1 MTNTNHTDNMV
12 INGSAEADNVSNDAS
27 NVTINAE
34 DGADIISLGGGS
46 NISINL
52 GDGADTIIV
61 DKAVKS
67 FTVADFSSVDVI
79 QFAESV
85 SVENNGTSGIIATFA
100 DGNKVTIGGLSVA
113 GISDYATWVINNN
126 VASYGQAYLAGNQ
139 LSDDGTKIAYGNDKI
154 LAAQVEISGVKSAPT
169 IDENYLINL
178 TTENLSGDV
187 SVVSNIG
194 YGFLLEEDISGKKF
208 TGTDDGNYVEN
219 YASNMTINGGA
230 SSDQIANAGVNVVI
244 NAGAGDDEVVNY
256 GDAAIIDGGDDADI
270 VQNVGSNV
278 TINGGSGN
286 DTLYNE
292 GENASIVGGVGDDS
306 VINYGDAA
314 IIDGGAGN
322 DKIYN
327 GDTNYLGGNSVT
339 VDGGAG
345 SDYVFNRGSN
355 VVINT
360 GADAD
365 KVVNY
370 TSNVT
375 ISGGDG
381 GDSIYNGDTN
391 YLGGNSVTV
400 DGGAGIDYVFNR
412 GSNVAINTGA
422 DADEVIN
429 YSANVNVDLGDGADI
444 IQNAGANVTIN
455 GGSGNDTL
463 YNLGANASIVG
474 GIGDDSILSYG
485 ANSTINGGSGAD
497 TIAVDIAVQSLTVE
511 DFSADDVIQ
520 LVKFNEETKVYDT
533 LAATLSKD
541 GENLIATAGGQSV
554 TIKGVSLFEDKSAWT
569 FNDNVATYTREILA
583 GATLDAEG
591 NIVYRAGLS
600 STELVKLSGVNG
612 SPIISEDGMINL
624 TADNLS
630 GDVAV
635 VSNAGGY
642 AFNLSE
648 DISGKS
654 FTGFDG
660 ADIVENYGASMT
672 INGGAGTDHIINWGN
687 SAIIDGGDDNDII
700 QNAGANVSINA
711 GDGIDIID
719 NYGTNVTINADK
731 GLNTVINYSD
741 NVTINSGAGDDSI
754 VNHGASTIIDAGAGN
769 DTITNLIFVH
779 KDTPFKPDKTTII
792 GGLGDD
798 LIQNEGAE
806 STLTGGEGNDTIANK
821 AANVSI
827 DGGAGLNVIA
837 NSGASTTIDA
847 GDDDDT
853 IWNESGAKVIIDAG
867 TGDNYIYNKGD
878 ESTLKSGDGN
888 DKIDNWGA
896 NVSIDAVAGFNIIQ
910 NDGNNVTINGGA
922 GTDSI
927 NNYKSNV
934 TINSNAGS
942 DTISNFA
949 SSVAINMG
957 DGNDRIFNYFTTV
970 GGGEIEKTPD
980 NVTIDGG
987 AGTDIIINHGSN
999 VSINAGDGYDAID
1012 SNGKNVTIEGGKG
1025 IDLISLG
1032 SDAANNLIVY
1042 TEGDGEDSIVGFNE
1056 TSTLQIGDG
1065 NGNYWDSIVGNDRVV
1080 SVGSGVITVEGA
1092 ASFENFNIKG
1102 VKKNPLDI
1110 IGTEGAE
1117 SIENNLASATIKALG
1132 GDDTIKNSGDKVT
1145 INAGAGNNFVNNTGN
1160 YTTILGGDDSDTILN
1175 MGINASIDGGAGA
1188 DSLLNGGSDTTI
1200 FGGAGTDV
1208 IENIG
1213 DFTTI
1218 FGGDDADTV
1227 ISEGFNINIDG
1238 GAGNDSLLNIGS
1250 YTTINGDEGEDKI
1263 YNFNENV
1270 NIDGGEDNDYLYNES
1285 KNVSING
1292 GDGDDYIQNFVQ
1304 GDYDENDN
1312 MVSIVATPDNVT
1324 IDGGAGANY
1333 LENYGASVVINGG
1346 ESSDTIYNAIFFL
1359 DENNNSTPDN
1369 VTINSGAGDDS
1380 IVNWGAN
1387 VSINA
1392 GAGVDY
1398 VDNCSSSVA
1407 IDGGDDNDVINNL
1420 AQADEDGNILATPD
1434 NVTINGGAG
1443 DDTIYNKYGAKVSI
1457 NGGAGDD
1464 EISLYSVD
1472 DVTINTA
1479 QGNDTIKLGE
1489 AVSSLTVEDFG
1500 TGDAIELAAAATL
1513 EAINGGIK
1521 AGNISIGGL
1530 SLASVGNEWSSVDD
1544 GVVYQAVTIAGA
1556 KVNDKT
1562 ITFDA
1567 ASGRE
1572 TIFTLTGVEITDG
1585 ITIDTNA
1592 KKVTLTE
1599 ANLNKANMTVDGGY
1613 TLALDKDYA
1622 SKQTKAAGFDGSA
1635 YKAATMSD
1643 GYTAA
1648 GNTITYTPVSGGE
1661 TLFTLTNVATTEGI
1675 TVDTANKKVTLT
1687 EANLNGKT
1695 ITVDGGYTLALDKDY
1710 AAKQTKAAGFDGNAY
1725 KAATMSDG
1733 YTASGNTITYTPV
1746 SGGETLFTLTN
1757 VATTEGITVDTAN
1770 KKVTLIEANLNGK
1783 TITVDGGYTLALDK
1797 DYASKQTK
1805 AAGFDGSAYK
1815 TAQLSDG
1822 YTASGNT
1829 ITYVA
1834 AIGGATLFTL
1844 TNVATTEGITV
1855 DTANKTV
1862 TLTEANL
1869 NKANVTVDGDY
1880 TLALDKDYASK
1891 QTKAAGFDGSSY
1903 KTATMS
1909 DGYTAAG
1916 NTINYVAASG
1926 GDTLFTLTN
1935 VATTEGIT
1943 VDTANKKV
1951 TLTEANLNKQTVT
1964 VDGGYTLA
1972 LDKDYAS
1979 KQTKAAGFDG
1989 SSYKTATMSDGYTV
2003 SGNTITYVAA
2013 IGGATLFTLTNVATT
2028 EGITVD
2034 TANKKVTLTAANL
2047 NKQNVTVDGGY
2058 TLALDKDYASKQT
2071 KAAGFDGNAYKA
2083 ATMSDGYTVSGNTIT
2098 YTAASGGDTLFTL
2111 KNAIITDAITVDTA
2125 KKTVTLSANNL
2136 NGKDVTITG
2145 DYKLNLAKDVPTAT
2159 VKTNGSFTKFTDGT
2173 ATYKTA
2179 SYSDYYTLKNNKI
2192 TYTAATSSK
2201 AITIAGLNA
2210 KTKLATIKSNIDIA
2224 EQNDGSLKITFNN
2237 ANVLTTKAPTVT
2249 ADKGVSYTLAVA
2261 DSLKPSE
2268 LAPDWKVS
2276 GTNASLKTDTSAG
2289 YTVSKNKIVYSA
2301 NKTGAAQMELSGL
2314 VKNAK
2319 LDAPAKKVV
2328 TLDTAILGTNAA
2340 LKSNAG
2346 NYSVKLTGNMSGKK
2360 FTSTANDD
2368 TLNIAANNAA
2378 VIGGAGN
2385 DKITVSGAKVTV
2397 TGGAGNDIYTLSGK
2411 NSVLIYN
2418 SGDGKDSIK
2427 GFSTTSTLDIA
2438 GSSYSTK
2445 KSGSDIVVTVGKDK
2459 VTLVG
2464 AASLSKVNIKGTL
2477 SGTILTVTD
2486 KTKSPVTVGSAIKTI
2501 DASERTTAVKI
2512 TGNKQDN
2519 SIIGGKANDTLNG
2532 AGGNDTLTGGDGK
2545 DIFVFGAGNDVI
2557 TDYATGDKISLTAA
2571 ITKATVS
2578 DSNVVFAI
2586 GENSLTVKNAKGK
2599 SLSLIDS
2606 TGTSFSTIVSG
2617 STTLTVTDKT
2627 KSPVTVGSAIKTIDA
2642 SKRTKAVKI
2651 TGNALNNTIMGGA
2664 KNDSIYGGEGND
2676 SILGSKGNDILSG
2689 DAGNDKLF
2697 GNEGNDSI
2705 WGGAGNDSISGFSGN
2720 DKLYGDAGDDSILG
2734 GAGADTLSGGKGDDK
2749 LYGGSDN
2756 DSLSGGAGND
2766 TLLGEAGN
2774 DKLYGNEGNDSI
2786 LGGKGNDT
2794 LSGYSGND
2802 KLYGGDGN
2810 DSILGGAGK
2819 DYLSGDAGADKLYG
2833 GAGNDSLIGGKGN
2846 DSLWG
2851 DAGKDTFIYA
2861 SGDGQDIIYGFD
2873 DDDMLKITG
2882 DFTASY
2888 SKSKKEIAF
2897 TVGKTESAI
2906 TLKDFTATSF
2916 NINGKN
2922 YKISGKTLK

>member
-1 MTNTNHTDNMV
+1 MIPQDLEKSYSTDREVMLAVEGITLANTNSDTLILGTN
-12 INGSAEADNVSNDAS
+12 SADSITNSGDR
-27 NVTINAE
+27 VTINADNGNNTIQSSGTATKITTGSGNDSIRNE
-34 DGADIISLGGGS
+34 GISSDNQANYSTIDAGDGNNTIYNNNSTNNSILSGNGNDSIYNRSNHSTINSGDGSDTVS
-46 NISINL
+46 NISY
-52 GDGADTIIV
+52 
-61 DKAVKS
+61 
-67 FTVADFSSVDVI
+67 
-79 QFAESV
+79 
-85 SVENNGTSGIIATFA
+85 
-100 DGNKVTIGGLSVA
+100 
-113 GISDYATWVINNN
+113 YATIF
-126 VASYGQAYLAGNQ
+126 SG
-139 LSDDGTKIAYGNDKI
+139 KGNDSI
-154 LAAQVEISGVKSAPT
+154 F
-169 IDENYLINL
+169 N
-178 TTENLSGDV
+178 
-187 SVVSNIG
+187 
-194 YGFLLEEDISGKKF
+194 YGFYS
-208 TGTDDGNYVEN
+208 
-219 YASNMTINGGA
+219 TINGGA
-230 SSDQIANAGVNVVI
+230 DNDTISMYTAGHDNI
-244 NAGAGDDEVVNY
+244 IEYQAGDGYDTIYNLNATDTLKFSNVSLTLQTSGNNI
-256 GDAAIIDGGDDADI
+256 IIDLENGSEKLVGAASLEKLNIVIDNTVSNKFLSSTNYDDTITNSGNSITISSGEGNDSI
-270 VQNVGSNV
+270 TNTGNNV
-278 TINGGSGN
+278 TIASGGGSDTIYNTGQNASIDSGDGDDSISSYGVAFLTINSGKGN
-286 DTLYNE
+286 DTISLDVNSYQNVIVYNSEGGNDTIIGYNPSDTINLIGTTVTSTVASDNDLILYTSTGSLTFKDIQSVNVN
-292 GENASIVGGVGDDS
+292 GTIYGDYSTIGSSSDDS
-306 VINYGDAA
+306 L
-314 IIDGGAGN
+314 
-322 DKIYN
+322 
-327 GDTNYLGGNSVT
+327 TNYNS
-339 VDGGAG
+339 
-345 SDYVFNRGSN
+345 
-355 VVINT
+355 
-360 GADAD
+360 
-365 KVVNY
+365 K
-370 TSNVT
+370 VT
-375 ISGGDG
+375 ISGYDGNDSITNGGSNVLIDTGDG
-381 GDSIYNGDTN
+381 NNKVSNYGTLVTVKTGNGNNTIYNGG
-391 YLGGNSVTV
+391 Y
-400 DGGAGIDYVFNR
+400 A
-412 GSNVAINTGA
+412 SNIM
-422 DADEVIN
+422 
-429 YSANVNVDLGDGADI
+429 GD
-444 IQNAGANVTIN
+444 
-455 GGSGNDTL
+455 SGNDSVQNRGESVTIYGGEGTNSV
-463 YNLGANASIVG
+463 YNLGANSSIVG
-474 GIGDDSILSYG
+474 GSGDDKVTNTGASTTINVGDGNNYVYNSGKDVSIIGGANKERVVSYGTNSTINTGAGNDSIMSYIGSVTTSAGDGDDTITAYG
-485 ANSTINGGSGAD
+485 ANSS
-497 TIAVDIAVQSLTVE
+497 
-511 DFSADDVIQ
+511 
-520 LVKFNEETKVYDT
+520 
-533 LAATLSKD
+533 
-541 GENLIATAGGQSV
+541 
-554 TIKGVSLFEDKSAWT
+554 
-569 FNDNVATYTREILA
+569 
-583 GATLDAEG
+583 
-591 NIVYRAGLS
+591 
-600 STELVKLSGVNG
+600 
-612 SPIISEDGMINL
+612 
-624 TADNLS
+624 
-630 GDVAV
+630 
-635 VSNAGGY
+635 
-642 AFNLSE
+642 
-648 DISGKS
+648 
-654 FTGFDG
+654 
-660 ADIVENYGASMT
+660 
-672 INGGAGTDHIINWGN
+672 
-687 SAIIDGGDDNDII
+687 IDGGNDNDKIT
-700 QNAGANVSINA
+700 NYAGGV
-711 GDGIDIID
+711 G
-719 NYGTNVTINADK
+719 
-731 GLNTVINYSD
+731 NTL
-741 NVTINSGAGDDSI
+741 NSGKGS
-754 VNHGASTIIDAGAGN
+754 
-769 DTITNLIFVH
+769 DTI
-779 KDTPFKPDKTTII
+779 D
-792 GGLGDD
+792 
-798 LIQNEGAE
+798 
-806 STLTGGEGNDTIANK
+806 NK
-821 AANVSI
+821 AANV
-827 DGGAGLNVIA
+827 
-837 NSGASTTIDA
+837 
-847 GDDDDT
+847 
-853 IWNESGAKVIIDAG
+853 VIIH
-867 TGDNYIYNKGD
+867 
-878 ESTLKSGDGN
+878 ELGDGN
-888 DKIDNWGA
+888 DLIKGFKDTSTLRI
-896 NVSIDAVAGFNIIQ
+896 AGDYTTQISGSDVLVTVDEEIITLKSAATLSTINIE
-910 NDGNNVTINGGA
+910 DLDVTINNTFPNTLISSKSGNDKIINNGKYVTIKA
-922 GTDSI
+922 GDGNDSI
-927 NNYKSNV
+927 NNYSGSHSSIDGGNGDDDIYSEGGSNV
-934 TINSNAGS
+934 IIDGGNGADAIALWGSGDHNSVNGGS
-942 DTISNFA
+942 GDDKISTCGME
-949 SSVAINMG
+949 AIGENHDIVCLTPDNSTLDGG
-957 DGNDRIFNYFTTV
+957 DGNDYIYN
-970 GGGEIEKTPD
+970 
-980 NVTIDGG
+980 
-987 AGTDIIINHGSN
+987 
-999 VSINAGDGYDAID
+999 D
-1012 SNGKNVTIEGGKG
+1012 SNG
-1025 IDLISLG
+1025 
-1032 SDAANNLIVY
+1032 
-1042 TEGDGEDSIVGFNE
+1042 
-1056 TSTLQIGDG
+1056 STL
-1065 NGNYWDSIVGNDRVV
+1065 
-1080 SVGSGVITVEGA
+1080 
-1092 ASFENFNIKG
+1092 
-1102 VKKNPLDI
+1102 L
-1110 IGTEGAE
+1110 
-1117 SIENNLASATIKALG
+1117 
-1132 GDDTIKNSGDKVT
+1132 
-1145 INAGAGNNFVNNTGN
+1145 
-1160 YTTILGGDDSDTILN
+1160 
-1175 MGINASIDGGAGA
+1175 
-1188 DSLLNGGSDTTI
+1188 
-1200 FGGAGTDV
+1200 
-1208 IENIG
+1208 
-1213 DFTTI
+1213 
-1218 FGGDDADTV
+1218 
-1227 ISEGFNINIDG
+1227 G
-1238 GAGNDSLLNIGS
+1238 GAGNDSICN
-1250 YTTINGDEGEDKI
+1250 
-1263 YNFNENV
+1263 
-1270 NIDGGEDNDYLYNES
+1270 
-1285 KNVSING
+1285 
-1292 GDGDDYIQNFVQ
+1292 DGDTVK
-1304 GDYDENDN
+1304 
-1312 MVSIVATPDNVT
+1312 
-1324 IDGGAGANY
+1324 IDGGA
-1333 LENYGASVVINGG
+1333 
-1346 ESSDTIYNAIFFL
+1346 D
-1359 DENNNSTPDN
+1359 
-1369 VTINSGAGDDS
+1369 DDS
-1380 IVNWGAN
+1380 ILSCG
-1387 VSINA
+1387 
-1392 GAGVDY
+1392 
-1398 VDNCSSSVA
+1398 
-1407 IDGGDDNDVINNL
+1407 
-1420 AQADEDGNILATPD
+1420 D
-1434 NVTINGGAG
+1434 NVTINGGDG
-1443 DDTIYNKYGAKVSI
+1443 NDTISSGSNSSIDGGNGKDFISNSISEIYGYEGNTVYSSDNVTINGGDDDDTISNGNDGYKNFKIVGGKNLLL
-1457 NGGAGDD
+1457 NGGAGNDSISNQWSSFITIDGGSGDD
-1464 EISLYSVD
+1464 SIYNNGSNVTIDGGLGDDSIINDGD

-1489 AVSSLTVEDFG
+1489 AVSSLTVEGFG
-1500 TGDAIELAAAATL
+1500 TGDVIELSAAATL
-1513 EAINGGIK
+1513 ETINGGIK
-1521 AGNISIGGL
+1521 ASNISIGGL
-1530 SLASVGNEWSSVDD
+1530 SLASVNNEWVSSND
-1544 GVVYQAVTIAGA
+1544 GFVYQVVKIAGV
-1556 KVNDKT
+1556 KVNDKI
-1562 ITFDA
+1562 ITFNA
-1567 ASGRE
+1567 TSGKE
-1572 TIFTLTGVEITDG
+1572 TLFTLTGVETTDG
-1585 ITIDTNA
+1585 IIVDTANKKVTLTVANLNKQNVTIDSDYTLALDKDYSPSETVVADFDGSAYKTAQFSDGYTVSGNTIIYTPSSGGATLFTLTNAMITDAIKVDTTA
-1592 KKVTLTE
+1592 KKVTLTA
-1599 ANLNKANMTVDGGY
+1599 ANLNKKNVTVDGGY
-1613 TLALDKDYA
+1613 TLMLDKDYA
-1622 SKQTKAAGFDGSA
+1622 SKQTKAAGFDGFA
-1635 YKAATMSD
+1635 YK
-1643 GYTAA
+1643 
-1648 GNTITYTPVSGGE
+1648 
-1661 TLFTLTNVATTEGI
+1661 TEQI
-1675 TVDTANKKVTLT
+1675 
-1687 EANLNGKT
+1687 
-1695 ITVDGGYTLALDKDY
+1695 
-1710 AAKQTKAAGFDGNAY
+1710 
-1725 KAATMSDG
+1725 SDG
-1733 YTASGNTITYTPV
+1733 YTASGNTIIYTP
-1746 SGGETLFTLTN
+1746 S
-1757 VATTEGITVDTAN
+1757 
-1770 KKVTLIEANLNGK
+1770 
-1783 TITVDGGYTLALDK
+1783 
-1797 DYASKQTK
+1797 S
-1805 AAGFDGSAYK
+1805 
-1815 TAQLSDG
+1815 
-1822 YTASGNT
+1822 
-1829 ITYVA
+1829 
-1834 AIGGATLFTL
+1834 GGATLFTL
-1844 TNVATTEGITV
+1844 TNATITDAITV
-1855 DTANKTV
+1855 DTTAKKV
-1862 TLTEANL
+1862 TLTASNL
-1869 NKANVTVDGDY
+1869 NGKSITVDGEY
-1880 TLALDKDYASK
+1880 TLALDKNYEPSEKVAD
-1891 QTKAAGFDGSSY
+1891 GFVGNVY
-1903 KTATMS
+1903 KTAQFS

-1926 GDTLFTLTN
+1926 GD
-1935 VATTEGIT
+1935 
-1943 VDTANKKV
+1943 
-1951 TLTEANLNKQTVT
+1951 
-1964 VDGGYTLA
+1964 
-1972 LDKDYAS
+1972 
-1979 KQTKAAGFDG
+1979 
-1989 SSYKTATMSDGYTV
+1989 
-2003 SGNTITYVAA
+2003 
-2013 IGGATLFTLTNVATT
+2013 TLFTLTNVATT